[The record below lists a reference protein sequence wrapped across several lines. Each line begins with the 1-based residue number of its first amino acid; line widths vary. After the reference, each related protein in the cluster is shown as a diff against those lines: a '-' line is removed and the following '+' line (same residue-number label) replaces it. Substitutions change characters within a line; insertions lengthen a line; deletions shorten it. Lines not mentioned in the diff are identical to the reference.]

1 MRKIF
6 YVPKSKD
13 YMDYESEWKGVTGH
27 IQTGISDNIKDF
39 VDNPD
44 VAQMVLIPEFLDR
57 KAANRTGTGGW
68 GHSRIIPASFL
79 DDPHVKGVLINK
91 GL

>member
-44 VAQMVLIPEFLDR
+44 VVSNGSYSGIFFIGC
-57 KAANRTGTGGW
+57 T
-68 GHSRIIPASFL
+68 
-79 DDPHVKGVLINK
+79 
-91 GL
+91 